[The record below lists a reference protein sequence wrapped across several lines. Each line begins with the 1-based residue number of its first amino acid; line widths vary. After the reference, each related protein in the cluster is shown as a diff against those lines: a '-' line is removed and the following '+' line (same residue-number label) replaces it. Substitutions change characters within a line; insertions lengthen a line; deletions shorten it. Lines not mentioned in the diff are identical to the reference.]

1 MKPNKFMVPA
11 ADVRL
16 ALRYRMP
23 ALIILIVLSVILG
36 FGLTRLKLATDP
48 LTSMYPEGHSYI
60 STLTAIK
67 AMAPEPRMLVCLIKV
82 NQGDI
87 YTIETINKIDALT
100 NGLMEI
106 EGIMPGGII
115 SLTKGMNSLNN
126 TATEG
131 LKIESIMGV
140 WPQNAEEFEELKR
153 RVAVNAMGLG
163 RFVSYDQSAVMITAK
178 LADINQLA
186 QAAYDE
192 LPEKGRPTFEKFK
205 AKEDAK
211 FNANLV
217 KQIEALKAKQDD
229 AKHTLFFM
237 GGEVMAAQMM
247 QMGTTHIGGA
257 CGVMFVLIIMLLIA
271 FFRSLSGVVGPLVA
285 MIVTLVWTLG
295 IYGLSGLELNPLM
308 IPFPLILGLIAL
320 AAGAM
325 LMQAFKSS
333 DDKAAAIVE
342 AVQRS
347 GVRGLILTAGLV
359 MGGMCLVSVPVV
371 RALGFLGLSWIVG
384 AYAGVVLFQP
394 ILMDLLP
401 APTENA
407 GTSAAQAVP
416 SAGLRYAGLAIGLV
430 FIVVGGLMYS
440 RLVYGDNVP
449 GTSYIKANHPWN
461 QCFNL
466 LAEKFMGPYQLV
478 VYVKAKKPGG
488 LMEPEALGAISD
500 FSSYLVNECGA
511 RDCIAV
517 DFMVKMARA
526 SLMDGNPKW
535 LVLPLIRQQNERM
548 MGNVFEQ
555 GGVEDFIDRSNT
567 QATIQPFFP
576 KCDTQS
582 IDAYA
587 AKMQA
592 YIDRNPS
599 DLLEFKLGG
608 GLLGMTKP
616 LNDATRLAY
625 PRVLGFGFVILF
637 SVASL
642 VLMSPRKG
650 FGITLAALAAQGIV
664 WLGMTFLGMSVSL
677 PVASVSAATIGAAMI
692 TGMSLF
698 KAEGGWSR
706 LAPSIVVV
714 AACLPWAFIGM
725 RFQMIM
731 MMTFGALVLAQ
742 IIAGLLMVPAF
753 ASGKKS

>member
-1 MKPNKFMVPA
+1 MKTNKFMVPA
-11 ADVRL
+11 VDVRL
-16 ALRYRMP
+16 ALRYRIPM
-23 ALIILIVLSVILG
+23 LVVLIVISAALC
-36 FGLTRLKLATDP
+36 FGLTRLKLADDP
-48 LTSMYPEGHSYI
+48 LVSMYPEGHRYI
-60 STLTAIK
+60 PTLKAIK

-82 NQGDI
+82 KQGDI
-87 YTIETINKIDALT
+87 YTTETINKIDAVT

-106 EGIMPGGII
+106 KGIMPGGII
-115 SLTKGMNSLNN
+115 SLTNGMNDLNN

-131 LKIESIMGV
+131 LKIESIMGD
-140 WPQNAEEFEELKR
+140 WPENAEEFEALKR

-163 RFVSYDQSAVMITAK
+163 RFVSYDQTAVMITAK

-186 QAAYDE
+186 QVAYDE
-192 LPEKGRPTFEKFK
+192 LPVKGRPAFDKFK

-217 KQIEALKAKQDD
+217 KKIEELKAKQDD
-229 AKHTLFFM
+229 AEHTLYFM
-237 GGEVMAAQMM
+237 GGEVLAAQMM

-257 CGVMFVLIIMLLIA
+257 VSVMFVLIIILLTV
-271 FFRSLSGVVGPLVA
+271 FFRSLSGVVAPLVA
-285 MIVTLVWTLG
+285 MIVALVWTLG
-295 IYGLSGLELNPLM
+295 IYGLFRLELNPLM

-325 LMQAFKSS
+325 LMKAFKST
-333 DDKAAAIVE
+333 DDEATAIVA
-342 AVQRS
+342 AVERS
-347 GVRGLILTAGLV
+347 GVRGLIITAGLV

-371 RALGFLGLSWIVG
+371 RALGCMGLFWIVG

-401 APTENA
+401 APTEEA
-407 GTSAAQAVP
+407 GTSAAQAAS

-466 LAEKFMGPYQLV
+466 LAKKFMGPYQFI

-511 RDCIAV
+511 RECIAV

-555 GGVEDFIDRSNT
+555 GGLENFIDRSNT

-592 YIDRNPS
+592 YIDNNPS

-625 PRVLGFGFVILF
+625 PRVLGFGFVILLI
-637 SVASL
+637 VASL
-642 VLMSPRKG
+642 AFMSPRKG
-650 FGITLAALAAQGIV
+650 LGITLAVLAAQGIV
-664 WLGMTFLGMSVSL
+664 WLGMTVLGMSVSL
-677 PVASVSAATIGAAMI
+677 PVVSVSAAAIGAAMI
-692 TGMSLF
+692 TGTALSYGD
-698 KAEGGWSR
+698 GGWRR
-706 LAPSIVVV
+706 LAPAILVV
-714 AACLPWAFIGM
+714 AACVPWAFIGM
-725 RFQMIM
+725 RFQSVM
-731 MMTFGALVLAQ
+731 MVTFGALVLAQ
-742 IIAGLLMVPAF
+742 IIAGMLIVPAF
-753 ASGKKS
+753 ATGKK